1 MSRPRPRRTPPR
13 TSARRSVSSGT
24 ELVFIGLTG
33 GIGAGK
39 SEALRA
45 CERLGAA
52 VLSTDA
58 VVHDLLGTDELR
70 HLLSERWGERVLADG
85 DVDRGAVAEIV
96 FERPQELSWLESVL
110 FPRVGERVAAWRA
123 ELEQSETPPELAV
136 VEVPLLFE
144 AGIEEIFDATVAIVS
159 DEETRARRAGDRD
172 HRGVGG
178 RQARQL
184 RPEEKARR
192 ADYVVHNDGT
202 LEDLERQMEEVL
214 AAMSGSAAR

>member
-1 MSRPRPRRTPPR
+1 
-13 TSARRSVSSGT
+13 
-24 ELVFIGLTG
+24 LVFIGLTG
-33 GIGAGK
+33 GIGTGK

-58 VVHDLLGTDELR
+58 VVHELLGTDELR
-70 HLLSERWGERVLADG
+70 RLLSERWGERVLADG
-85 DVDRGAVAEIV
+85 DVDVDRGAVAEIV

-110 FPRVGERVAAWRA
+110 FPRVGERVASWRA
-123 ELEQSETPPELAV
+123 GLERLEQGPELAV

-144 AGIEEIFDATVAIVS
+144 AGIEDIFDATVAIVS
-159 DEETRARRAGDRD
+159 DEETRARRTGERD
-172 HRGVGG
+172 HRGIGG

-184 RPEEKARR
+184 SSEEKARR

-202 LEDLERQMEEVL
+202 LEDLERRMKEVL
-214 AAMSGSAAR
+214 EAMSGSAAR